1 MSYPGRV
8 RIVGSEEEEEV
19 MALCRDL
26 HKENGLFLMDDEK
39 VRAMLRKAF
48 NREGGILGAIGSPG
62 SIEALIYI
70 LVSSFWYSNESH
82 LEELFTYV
90 APQYRK
96 SRNAVE
102 LMHFA
107 KWCVDQSGLPL
118 VIGILSNER
127 TAGKVRLYQ
136 RQFDKPAGN
145 FFFYA
150 KKNAA

>member
-1 MSYPGRV
+1 
-8 RIVGSEEEEEV
+8 
-19 MALCRDL
+19 
-26 HKENGLFLMDDEK
+26 
-39 VRAMLRKAF
+39 MLRKAF